1 MLIIKKVMFMLEWQ
15 KSILSYLNPIYFEEK
30 KIKKQFNK
38 WYESSKIIQI
48 RTVTLL
54 TGILYLLYAQVDK
67 LVAPT
72 SILPVMTLL
81 HLYILPTALFFITLL
96 TFWNKFYKTV
106 NYLFLV
112 APIGAAL
119 GNMFLIIS
127 LKESTIYFSEIYLII
142 IWIFI
147 VSGLRLSYAVLS
159 ATTTLVLVI
168 LIGYYLFPMT
178 KELFLMHFL
187 WMLSAFSFGLL
198 SAFILEKSNK
208 IIFLNDQQ
216 LEKLATTDRLT
227 GLYNRF
233 KIEFFVDE
241 EMNRAERYKRVFS
254 VILVDID
261 NFKSVNDNYG
271 HLVGDTVLRDFSN
284 ILKDKVR
291 KSDIVGR
298 WGGEEFLIILPEANV
313 GEAKKV
319 AEYLREQIENFEFAN
334 IKNRTSSFGVTQ
346 YREEDCIETIINRAD
361 TALYRAKEN
370 GRNQVQVL

>member
-1 MLIIKKVMFMLEWQ
+1 MLEWQ